1 MRKFL
6 VAGVVLSLACA
17 GSLAAQPPSLTFG
30 EDYTVGDAVASVT
43 MVKVAPNRI
52 DHYLAGL
59 KESWVPGV
67 EIAQE
72 MGLNTGYFIF
82 LSEIPESGLFNI
94 TLVVN
99 FENMAQREKGNDPEI
114 AAELQRKI
122 EEKLS
127 EQESFKITEGYTQ
140 IRTIVDEQLMR
151 LVTLK

>member
-1 MRKFL
+1 
-6 VAGVVLSLACA
+6 
-17 GSLAAQPPSLTFG
+17 
-30 EDYTVGDAVASVT
+30 

-59 KESWVPGV
+59 KESWVPGT

-72 MGLNTGYFIF
+72 MGLNTGYSIF
-82 LSEIPESGLFNI
+82 LSEIPESGLFNV

-114 AAELQRKI
+114 AAELQRKT

-151 LVTLK
+151 VVTLK